1 MDSPQPDWYAI
12 RSDYEQGLSLRA
24 LASKYGLSKSVIGDR
39 KYKEQWQQDSRANK
53 RTQTNTQEVI
63 QPDMNAAV
71 RAALGFKLRYH
82 EHKTWDEVAQAAGYA
97 SRGAARNAVRREA
110 ARHISHD
117 IEEIR
122 EEELYRLEQ
131 LQKRCYQE
139 ATDKGN
145 DSWTW
150 SVDRWVNLSK
160 RKSELMNLDKRPEE
174 ELTQQNY
181 IKKIVLIP
189 SPTGNQDNGT
199 TN

>member
-1 MDSPQPDWYAI
+1 MNPIDWQAV
-12 RSDYEQGLSLRA
+12 RADYESGQFSQGELE
-24 LASKYGLSKSVIGDR
+24 R
-39 KYKEQWQQDSRANK
+39 KYNVSRRAIMKHASQEDWEKPQLNGPRSPK
-53 RTQTNTQEVI
+53 TNTQEVI
-63 QPDMNAAV
+63 HPDMNAAV

-131 LQKRCYQE
+131 LQKRCYLE

-160 RKSELMNLDKRPEE
+160 RKSELMGLDVQVKNDIPTNQIIIREVPIGLLPES
-174 ELTQQNY
+174 
-181 IKKIVLIP
+181 KI
-189 SPTGNQDNGT
+189 
-199 TN
+199 